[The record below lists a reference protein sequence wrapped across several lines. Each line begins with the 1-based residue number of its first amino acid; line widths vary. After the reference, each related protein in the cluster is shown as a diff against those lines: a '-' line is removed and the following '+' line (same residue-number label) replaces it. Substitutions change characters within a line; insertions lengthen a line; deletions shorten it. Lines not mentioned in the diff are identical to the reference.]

1 MAENQIQPIQNTT
14 FVPDIRPDLS
24 EYSSDELVSLYVD
37 IDQQTQL
44 YKGTILLEARKRLP
58 SNIEFGEW
66 CISVQTLCLD
76 SQKSMNRYMHLAAY
90 FQNKD
95 MEGISLSVGYEISS
109 PQNAGIADAVYE
121 KALSQDLS
129 IAEAKELIQE
139 EKLAAGIPV
148 KIQKDS
154 SVVETIPN
162 SESMIL
168 NLSLDEGEFKFKQ
181 NLKNFID
188 KYALDVNSLL
198 IILDDYYECASKTK
212 PSILRLYDIL
222 ELIEYEEQCDDDIL
236 DERDHQEL
244 PEDLGTPEPL
254 HSSVSLQVP
263 GTNHKQHRND
273 LCACGSGLK
282 YKKCCCAS
290 NLGIVTEN

>member
-1 MAENQIQPIQNTT
+1 MTENNIQPIENTT

-90 FQNKD
+90 FQDKNMK
-95 MEGISLSVGYEISS
+95 GISLSVGYEISS
-109 PQNAGIADAVYE
+109 PQNAEIADAVYE
-121 KALSQDLS
+121 MVLHQDLS
-129 IAEAKELIQE
+129 VAEAKELIQE
-139 EKLAAGIPV
+139 EKLVRGIPV

-154 SVVETIPN
+154 RIVKTIPK
-162 SESMIL
+162 SESKFKHELESLLGSFDLPIDKMISIL
-168 NLSLDEGEFKFKQ
+168 GEFNGF
-181 NLKNFID
+181 LH
-188 KYALDVNSLL
+188 AR
-198 IILDDYYECASKTK
+198 KTK
-212 PSILRLYDIL
+212 IQILLLVL
-222 ELIEYEEQCDDDIL
+222 ELIKDQK
-236 DERDHQEL
+236 
-244 PEDLGTPEPL
+244 EDLLRQIQILLFVLELIKEQKNVSVGQDHPEPL
-254 HSSVSLQVP
+254 DNNTVSLQVP
-263 GTNHKQHRND
+263 GTNHKQQRND

-282 YKKCCCAS
+282 YKKCC
-290 NLGIVTEN
+290 LI

>member
-1 MAENQIQPIQNTT
+1 MTENNIQPIQNTT
-14 FVPDIRPDLS
+14 FVTDIRPDLS

-90 FQNKD
+90 FQDKNMK
-95 MEGISLSVGYEISS
+95 GISLSVGYEISS
-109 PQNAGIADAVYE
+109 PQNAEIADAVYE
-121 KALSQDLS
+121 MVLHQDLS
-129 IAEAKELIQE
+129 VAEAKELTQE
-139 EKLAAGIPV
+139 EKLVRGMPV
-148 KIQKDS
+148 KIKKDS

-222 ELIEYEEQCDDDIL
+222 ELIEYEEQCDDDIW

-244 PEDLGTPEPL
+244 PEDLGTP
-254 HSSVSLQVP
+254 
-263 GTNHKQHRND
+263 
-273 LCACGSGLK
+273 
-282 YKKCCCAS
+282 
-290 NLGIVTEN
+290 